1 MPYQPQNPY
10 MPYGGM
16 RSSKTGSRAVAG
28 MQEPSYAPFQGIGS
42 LPNVP
47 VSNPAPLQ
55 GQAQA
60 VRTAP
65 LQGGL
70 GKVMANGYEVG
81 TTGINQL
88 KTRGRYAVPAAD
100 SMDSLNSNYRGGRYM
115 ARQIQQALNQ
125 PPGPDMIT
133 EEDLL
138 RQNNPDVR
146 QYVKDQEFAI
156 RHGGQRQSFGNRFDG
171 VIPDPR
177 SGGNSAYVDAV
188 STMGISPNDPRYVD
202 MLLHGTPQDI
212 RSTKGLGYDKLYNP
226 DGTPKARPQ
235 EEPLPGEMP
244 MTRDYPQPLPVEQP
258 LPEEL
263 TAQALPMDQVVNN
276 DGFGMRVPQMDDSMP
291 GDNGFGPL
299 PADLQNPFQDVSN
312 EAPRPRG
319 LTREDDLN
327 NGFDPNDPYQQYAM
341 PRYSGGEDP
350 FYKGVNNV
358 AMAGLDNKQRMD
370 QMRWDDWNRAKT
382 EQGWNDFA
390 GSVLTPLAGVF
401 AKDPN
406 VRARIQQT
414 AQGQLGAY
422 DRERQLR
429 NSERQQQFG
438 EDKYYTDI
446 RQAND
451 PNSYENWLA
460 GQNATTNR
468 LNAATGVTNA
478 RSNQQYRQDMINS
491 RQDETDRKAAWD
503 QWKMRHG
510 DNQDSWN
517 AFNSLVRQNQGQQR
531 IDNQQNQFTAKQAQQ
546 DAQFQRAQALREQQA
561 QQQIAESQN
570 RLAKA
575 IKDGDAKAADLELQR
590 QRLLME
596 VNRRDKDGNF
606 IYPDETAAQLGAP
619 RSAEPEPAPKQN
631 IIDQLSAALGM
642 KAKPKSQIAGEAPA
656 PAPKKNI
663 VTALGSEAP
672 KVFNRNNE
680 KHKALVQEAKDK
692 FGDNVDQ
699 AKAWLRAKGLKV

>member
-1 MPYQPQNPY
+1 MSGYKPQNPY

-16 RSSKTGSRAVAG
+16 RSSKTGSRAIAG

-42 LPNVP
+42 LPNAP
-47 VSNPAPLQ
+47 VSKP
-55 GQAQA
+55 
-60 VRTAP
+60 AP

-70 GKVMANGYEVG
+70 GKVRAGGRDLGDLWVNQTGRDGAHGRIDMPQVVTQPAVNEYVSGGGRLNRAISKSLANP
-81 TTGINQL
+81 
-88 KTRGRYAVPAAD
+88 VPAF
-100 SMDSLNSNYRGGRYM
+100 
-115 ARQIQQALNQ
+115 
-125 PPGPDMIT
+125 
-133 EEDLL
+133 E
-138 RQNNPDVR
+138 
-146 QYVKDQEFAI
+146 
-156 RHGGQRQSFGNRFDG
+156 GGQMLD
-171 VIPDPR
+171 IDPR
-177 SGGNSAYVDAV
+177 SGY
-188 STMGISPNDPRYVD
+188 DPMAIMQASRATSQGLDPQSEEYAQ
-202 MLLHGTPQDI
+202 MLLGHPVQPQVM
-212 RSTKGLGYDKLYNP
+212 
-226 DGTPKARPQ
+226 PQ
-235 EEPLPGEMP
+235 QM
-244 MTRDYPQPLPVEQP
+244 QP
-258 LPEEL
+258 LPEEM
-263 TAQALPMDQVVNN
+263 TAQALPMDRMQGQAPFQP
-276 DGFGMRVPQMDDSMP
+276 DASGFQMRDPQMDEVP
-291 GDNGFGPL
+291 AQL
-299 PADLQNPFQDVSN
+299 PADLDNPFQDVAN
-312 EAPRPRG
+312 TQAQPRS

-341 PRYSGGEDP
+341 PRYNGGEDP

-370 QMRWDDWNRAKT
+370 KMRWDDWNRAKT

-401 AKDPN
+401 AKDPGT
-406 VRARIQQT
+406 RQRIQQS

-429 NSERQQQFG
+429 NSERAQQFG

-451 PNSYENWLA
+451 PNSYPNWLA
-460 GQNATTNR
+460 GQNANTNR

-491 RQDETDRKAAWD
+491 RQDETERKAAWD
-503 QWKMRHG
+503 QWKMQHG

-561 QQQIAESQN
+561 QQQIAESRSRIQ
-570 RLAKA
+570 RAA
-575 IKDGDAKAADLELQR
+575 QSGDYKSVELELKR
-590 QRLLME
+590 QQMIME
-596 VNRRDKDGNF
+596 ANKRDKDGNF
-606 IYPDETAAQLGAP
+606 IYPDETAAAIGAD
-619 RSAEPEPAPKQN
+619 RAEAPVAEKKPS
-631 IIDQLSAALGM
+631 LLESMFGG
-642 KAKPKSQIAGEAPA
+642 KPKAEAPA

-663 VTALGSEAP
+663 AAGLSSKEP
-672 KVFNRNNE
+672 KQFDRNND
-680 KHKALVQEAKDK
+680 KHKALVQEARAK